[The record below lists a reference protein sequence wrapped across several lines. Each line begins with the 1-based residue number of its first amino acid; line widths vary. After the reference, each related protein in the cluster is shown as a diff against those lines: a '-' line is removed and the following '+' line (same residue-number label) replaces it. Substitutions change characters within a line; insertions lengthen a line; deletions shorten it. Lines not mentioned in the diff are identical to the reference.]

1 MTITVANMTHAK
13 LSDSAKRAELEAEA
27 FYGNIENEEETLY
40 RLEKLYEICGRILGR
55 GWARETVSQLALKAD
70 VFSEEE
76 ISLIENAHQIHL
88 SEDGEHFEKMAVI
101 NWMIKV
107 SRAYKAG
114 YNNNDYDHVV
124 ENLFDM
130 IRFS

>member
-1 MTITVANMTHAK
+1 MNVNVANVTHAN

-27 FYGNIENEEETLY
+27 FYGNIENEEVIRY

-55 GWARETVSQLALKAD
+55 GWVGETVSQLALKAD
-70 VFSEEE
+70 AFSEEE
-76 ISLIENAHQIHL
+76 ISLIEKAHRIHL
-88 SEDGEHFEKMAVI
+88 SENDEHVEKLAVI
-101 NWMIKV
+101 NWTIKV

-114 YNNNDYDHVV
+114 YHNDDNVV